1 MDGSYDCGSDAG
13 QKEKMAFFLWRGRHS
28 SASGRDTAAFL
39 SIGMKNSEEAQ
50 VGGVISYHDASVH
63 AGIYPFTHISVTKL
77 RFTPTP
83 SPGAG
88 TSGTGASLLS
98 PAVPGRPGHSQRQAR

>member
-50 VGGVISYHDASVH
+50 VGG
-63 AGIYPFTHISVTKL
+63 
-77 RFTPTP
+77 
-83 SPGAG
+83 
-88 TSGTGASLLS
+88 
-98 PAVPGRPGHSQRQAR
+98 GHFLP